1 MSLIGNLQKIEQCK
15 EAIKNALIEKGVK
28 DMDGLA
34 FSGYAGKIKDLQLS
48 SGDTPSTPTPSA
60 DYIYTNGYIVPNEG
74 EEPQSHDIIEYVS
87 YEINVDDN
95 NEYVINLI
103 CPEEIPGYWEDNQGY
118 RDVILTI
125 DIPNTYEMIGLERW
139 DAGIKD
145 HTDEGFKTN
154 PRYSTIVRNGV
165 EYKSYVRRT
174 LDGEDYG
181 SSNVRYEL
189 YEYKITIKKV

>member
-1 MSLIGNLQKIEQCK
+1 MSNLTAINDCK
-15 EAIKNALIEKGVK
+15 TDIKNALESKGVVMTDVK
-28 DMDGLA
+28 
-34 FSGYAGKIKDLQLS
+34 FSEYAGKIRALQIE
-48 SGDTPSTPTPSA
+48 SGDTPAPTPSA
-60 DYIYTNGYIVPNEG
+60 DYIYTNGYIIPNEG

-87 YEINVDDN
+87 YEINVDEN

-103 CPEEIPGYWEDNQGY
+103 CPEEIPGYWEGGQGY
-118 RDVILTI
+118 RDVILTV

-181 SSNVRYEL
+181 SSNVRYDL

>member
-1 MSLIGNLQKIEQCK
+1 MNLMDNLNAIENCK
-15 EAIKNALIEKGVK
+15 NDIKNVLINKGV
-28 DMDGLA
+28 DMTGVA
-34 FSGYAGKIKDLQLS
+34 FSGYAEKINALQLE
-48 SGDTPSTPTPSA
+48 SGDVPAPIPSA

-125 DIPNTYEMIGLERW
+125 DIPNTYEMIGLERY
-139 DAGIKD
+139 DEGIKD

>member
-1 MSLIGNLQKIEQCK
+1 MKLIDNLNAINDCK
-15 EAIKNALIEKGVK
+15 EAIKEALVRKGV
-28 DMDGLA
+28 DMTTA
-34 FSGYAGKIKDLQLS
+34 TFSDYATKIDELQFEP
-48 SGDTPSTPTPSA
+48 GDTPAPTPSA
-60 DYIYTNGYIVPNEG
+60 DYIYTNGYIVPNDG

-103 CPEEIPGYWEDNQGY
+103 CPEEIPGYWEDDKGY
-118 RDVILTI
+118 RDVILTV

-145 HTDEGFKTN
+145 YTDEGFKTN

-189 YEYKITIKKV
+189 YEYRITIKKV

>member
-1 MSLIGNLQKIEQCK
+1 MTLIDNLNAINDCK
-15 EAIKNALIEKGVK
+15 EAIKEALVRKNV
-28 DMDGLA
+28 DMDGVI
-34 FSGYAGKIKDLQLS
+34 FSEYAEKIDALQLE
-48 SGDTPSTPTPSA
+48 SGDTPAPTPSA
-60 DYIYTNGYIVPNEG
+60 DYIYTNGYIVPNDG

-87 YEINVDDN
+87 YEINVDEN

-103 CPEEIPGYWEDNQGY
+103 CPEEIPGYWEDGQGY
-118 RDVILTI
+118 RDVILTV
-125 DIPNTYEMIGLERW
+125 DIPNTYEMIGLERY
-139 DAGIKD
+139 DEGIKD